1 MDPILSALRE
11 LDVIRELSPGTGSG
25 GGGGDSLGLHWKLT
39 LNHYRPRPRDD
50 GAALAVAGGALFP
63 WHTDLAANGQITAIA
78 TLLAPAVLGESKRLV
93 VASPWSQFTSECQR
107 CRHPLR
113 LDK

>member
-39 LNHYRPRPRDD
+39 LNHYRARGDD
-50 GAALAVAGGALFP
+50 ASALASAGGSVHCP
-63 WHTDLAANGQITAIA
+63 
-78 TLLAPAVLGESKRLV
+78 S
-93 VASPWSQFTSECQR
+93 
-107 CRHPLR
+107 
-113 LDK
+113 